1 MTLQEVYVTYI
12 EKSGKNFL
20 NEAEG
25 NPRMEKIKT
34 SFNRFCENAHSKT
47 ATKTQTQESVEM

>member
-20 NEAEG
+20 NEAGE
-25 NPRMEKIKT
+25 NSRIEKVKAN
-34 SFNRFCENAHSKT
+34 FNRFCEKAQAKT
-47 ATKTQTQESVEM
+47 ITKTQTQESVEM